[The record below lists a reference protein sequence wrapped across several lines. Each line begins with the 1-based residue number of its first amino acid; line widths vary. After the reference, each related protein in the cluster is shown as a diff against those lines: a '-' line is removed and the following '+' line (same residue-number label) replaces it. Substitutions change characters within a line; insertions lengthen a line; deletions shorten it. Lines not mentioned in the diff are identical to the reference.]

1 MNTLYK
7 WKKKLKFTQN
17 AMIKQAMSICH
28 DLSMVGFIGI
38 FKTILQ
44 AKKKKK
50 FFTTALA
57 RLYYIQTH
65 IKLDSYTQGK
75 TANRKIKI

>member
-1 MNTLYK
+1 ME
-7 WKKKLKFTQN
+7 KKKLKFTQN

-50 FFTTALA
+50 IFLLQLLQDFITFKHTSSWIHTH
-57 RLYYIQTH
+57 RGKQQTE
-65 IKLDSYTQGK
+65 K
-75 TANRKIKI
+75 